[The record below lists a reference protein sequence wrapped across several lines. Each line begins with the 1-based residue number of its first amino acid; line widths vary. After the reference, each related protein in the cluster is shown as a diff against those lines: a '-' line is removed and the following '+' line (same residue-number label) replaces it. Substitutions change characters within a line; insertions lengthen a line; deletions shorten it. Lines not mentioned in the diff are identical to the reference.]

1 MNERKQEQANQSL
14 LREWAESFL
23 WALSLVVL
31 FYIFFSNA
39 KVYSYSMQ
47 PTLSEGENLLILRH
61 ASLKRGDIVTFK
73 TDEPITEAEKAI
85 LSPLQRLVS
94 VFSDKKVLVKRV
106 IGLPGE
112 TIEIREGFVYIDG
125 ESIEEPYVA
134 DGTEGHFSVQIPEGY
149 YALFG
154 DNRQN
159 SLDSRSS
166 KIGLIK
172 KEDIIGR
179 AVLRYWPLSKIQFF

>member
-1 MNERKQEQANQSL
+1 MNERKQEKANKSP
-14 LREWAESFL
+14 LREWTESFL
-23 WALSLVVL
+23 WALALVVL

-94 VFSDKKVLVKRV
+94 IFSDKKVLVKRV

-134 DGTEGHFSVQIPEGY
+134 DGTEGHFSAQIPEGY

>member
-1 MNERKQEQANQSL
+1 MNERKQEQANKSL

>member
-1 MNERKQEQANQSL
+1 MNERKQEKANKSL
-14 LREWAESFL
+14 LREWTESFL
-23 WALSLVVL
+23 WALALVVL

-112 TIEIREGFVYIDG
+112 MIEIREGFVYIDG

-134 DGTEGHFSVQIPEGY
+134 DGTEGYFSVQIPEGY

-166 KIGLIK
+166 KIGLIR

>member
-1 MNERKQEQANQSL
+1 MNERKQEKANKSP
-14 LREWAESFL
+14 LREWTESFL
-23 WALSLVVL
+23 WALALVVL

-94 VFSDKKVLVKRV
+94 IFSDKKVLVKRV

-134 DGTEGHFSVQIPEGY
+134 DGTEGYFSVQIPEGY

-166 KIGLIK
+166 KIGLIR

>member
-1 MNERKQEQANQSL
+1 MNERKQEKANKSP
-14 LREWAESFL
+14 LREWTESFL
-23 WALSLVVL
+23 WALALVVL

-47 PTLSEGENLLILRH
+47 PTLSEGENLLIFRH

-94 VFSDKKVLVKRV
+94 IFSDKKVLVKRV

-134 DGTEGHFSVQIPEGY
+134 DGTEGYFSVQIPEGY

-166 KIGLIK
+166 KIGLIR

>member
-1 MNERKQEQANQSL
+1 MNERKQEKVNKSL
-14 LREWAESFL
+14 LREWTESFL
-23 WALSLVVL
+23 WALALVVL

-134 DGTEGHFSVQIPEGY
+134 DGTEGYFSVQIPEGY